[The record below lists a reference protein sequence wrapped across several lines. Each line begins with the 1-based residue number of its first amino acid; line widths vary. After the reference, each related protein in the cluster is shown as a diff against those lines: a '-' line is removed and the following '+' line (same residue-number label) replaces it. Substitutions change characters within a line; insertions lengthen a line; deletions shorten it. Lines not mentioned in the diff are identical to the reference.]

1 MLSSEAIRIIF
12 IKKSEQLSTLKE
24 LFLISKL
31 MLVNIRKMF
40 HGTKFVEGLESGA
53 LPDTTS
59 IGQCSK

>member
-1 MLSSEAIRIIF
+1 MLSSEEIRIIF
-12 IKKSEQLSTLKE
+12 IKKLEQLSTLKE

-31 MLVNIRKMF
+31 ILVDIRKMV

-53 LPDTTS
+53 LPDTS